1 MKRRTFLASLSA
13 LGQFPALQTDA
24 KPGPAPVHA
33 PGPIPPD
40 DYQLPDWLQYA
51 RAVYFDGY
59 SPPVYPHL
67 DDFDAQKLLQI
78 VTELGGNL
86 VRFQPIGYWA
96 YYPSKVFPVHAEL
109 GKRNLIEEVSR
120 ECRRVGVR
128 QYCYTGYGAPFMLTP
143 DILQRHPK
151 YNDWLLRGPHGAPYG
166 IYGHNGWMTPL
177 PRLCVTGDVYREAI
191 REVVRELCQHDID
204 GIYFDAPSPFGY
216 SGICFCPNC
225 RSNFKKFSGLSLDRL
240 ADMAK
245 LGGLPFEWD
254 ELPEHVDMEAL
265 IAWYS
270 WANELTRQD
279 FLEFR
284 KIIHGSGKFML
295 CHDGAWVGTSLPLE
309 YRIPDGFMVEA
320 SREVYDRLTT
330 GMMGASMTHPYKKVA
345 QMYMGGYAVTWFGEP
360 PHENPGIVHNS
371 NLEDGDEILM
381 EGFTNLACGNLPLY
395 ATANRLYF
403 NVGDGS
409 AKPAQEVF
417 KLMRQAE
424 GIQKGSVGVPYV
436 TIMPTWSSQQLWQT
450 KRRSWNWPLMS
461 QGMALAMLDARV
473 SFDIYPSTEMTEQWL
488 KTQKVI
494 ALCGASGIS
503 QAEAEMLAKW
513 VENGGGLLATY
524 DTGLYN
530 ERGELRQDGGALKNV
545 LGVAIKGEPLR
556 SQPECFY
563 RIKESHAALG
573 QYATG
578 AIVEGDGRLL
588 PVEVLRGATLLAD
601 CWNLGTREVR
611 GPAIVANSYGRGRTI
626 YVSGSIEANYPYDRV
641 TSNRRLLQSIVQYLA
656 GGLAQP
662 FRLKAPEGVYGLL
675 RETAQGNPVLWIL
688 ANVGFKD
695 AAAGRMRQT
704 YIPVTD
710 VEVGLR
716 IPKGRRVKELQ
727 LVRADRYIP
736 FREEEGY
743 VLGTIPSLHIAEI
756 VHAVLS

>member
-1 MKRRTFLASLSA
+1 MERRTFLKTTVAGFGAFGRLPRGMAGGVGASLE
-13 LGQFPALQTDA
+13 
-24 KPGPAPVHA
+24 
-33 PGPIPPD
+33 PIPSD
-40 DYQLPDWLQYA
+40 GYKVPDWLRYS

-67 DDFDAQKLLQI
+67 DDFDARRLLQT

-86 VRFQPIGYWA
+86 LRFQPIGYFA

-109 GKRNLIEEVSR
+109 GTRDLIDEVSR
-120 ECRRVGVR
+120 ECRRLGVR

-143 DILQRHPK
+143 EIVEKQPK
-151 YNDWLLRGPHGAPYG
+151 YNDWLMQGPDGAPYG
-166 IYGHNGWMTPL
+166 VYGHNGWMTPL
-177 PRLCVTGDVYREAI
+177 PRLCITGDVYRGAV
-191 REVVRELCQHDID
+191 REVVRELCQHDIE

-216 SGICFCPNC
+216 SGICFCSDC
-225 RSNFKKFSGLSLDRL
+225 RSKFKKFSGLNLDRL

-254 ELPEHVDMEAL
+254 SLPEQVDMEAL
-265 IAWYS
+265 IAWYK
-270 WANELTRQD
+270 WANDLTKQD

-284 KIIHGSGKFML
+284 KIIHSSGKFMF

-309 YRIPDGFMVEA
+309 YQIPDGFMVEA
-320 SREVYDRLTT
+320 SREIYDRLTT
-330 GMMGASMTHPYKKVA
+330 GMMGASMTHPRGKVA

-360 PHENPGIVHNS
+360 PHESPGIVHNS

-395 ATANRLYF
+395 ATANRLLF

-409 AKPAQEVF
+409 AKPAREVF
-417 KLMRQAE
+417 DVMQQVETIHKD
-424 GIQKGSVGVPYV
+424 SVGVPYV
-436 TIMPTWSSQQLWQT
+436 SIVPTWSSQQLWQT
-450 KRRSWNWPLMS
+450 KRKTWNWPLMS

-503 QAEAEMLAKW
+503 PFEAEMLGKW

-524 DTGLYN
+524 DTALYN
-530 ERGELRQDGGALKNV
+530 ERGELRKDGGALKHV
-545 LGVAIKGEPLR
+545 LGVEIKGEPLR

-563 RIKESHAALG
+563 RIKERHQALG
-573 QYATG
+573 EYAAG

-588 PVEVLRGATLLAD
+588 PVEVVPGATLLAD

-611 GPAIVANSYGRGRTI
+611 GPAIVANTYGKGRTI
-626 YVSGSIEANYPYDRV
+626 YINGSIEANYLYDRV
-641 TSNRRLLQSIVQYLA
+641 VSNRRLLKSTVQYLS

-662 FRLKAPEGVYGLL
+662 FQLKAPEGVYGVL
-675 RETAQGNPVLWIL
+675 RRSTQGDLVLWVL

-695 AAAGRMRQT
+695 ASAGRMRQT
-704 YIPVTD
+704 YVPVTD
-710 VEVGLR
+710 VEVR
-716 IPKGRRVKELQ
+716 VRVPEGRRVKELR
-727 LVRADRYIP
+727 LVRTNRQIP
-736 FREEEGY
+736 FHEEHGY
-743 VLGTIPSLHIAEI
+743 VIGHIPALRIAEI
-756 VHAVLS
+756 VHTVLG